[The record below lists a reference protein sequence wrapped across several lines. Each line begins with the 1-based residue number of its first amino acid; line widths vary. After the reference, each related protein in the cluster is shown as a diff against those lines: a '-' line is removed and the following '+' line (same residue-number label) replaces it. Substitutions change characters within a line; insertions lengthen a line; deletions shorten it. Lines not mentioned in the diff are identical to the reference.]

1 MYHLIHYQK
10 ISGEHCHYIDDNGN
24 DITKK
29 VPTEIG
35 DYGIIYDNLNDVIV
49 NGAHKLV
56 ADEEVIEVLK
66 IIEEAT
72 KVAKEAK

>member
-10 ISGEHCHYIDDNGN
+10 ISGEHCLTLMIWQM
-24 DITKK
+24 ILQKA
-29 VPTEIG
+29 PTEIG

-56 ADEEVIEVLK
+56 ADEEVIESFK
-66 IIEEAT
+66 NY
-72 KVAKEAK
+72 

>member
-1 MYHLIHYQK
+1 M
-10 ISGEHCHYIDDNGN
+10 SYIDDNGN

-72 KVAKEAK
+72 KVEMCIRDSYRGESLLS

>member
-1 MYHLIHYQK
+1 MYHLIHYRSK
-10 ISGEHCHYIDDNGN
+10 WGTLFYIDDNGN

-49 NGAHKLV
+49 NGAHKFI
-56 ADEEVIEVLK
+56 ADEEVIRSFK
-66 IIEEAT
+66 NYRRSN
-72 KVAKEAK
+72 

>member
-10 ISGEHCHYIDDNGN
+10 INGEHCGN

>member
-1 MYHLIHYQK
+1 MIMAM
-10 ISGEHCHYIDDNGN
+10 I
-24 DITKK
+24 